1 MEQKEIVVYARGRRP
16 SCWRTKRLL
25 RRRGFDFK
33 VVDPTEEVGMQPWLA
48 RSSTQV
54 TAPFV
59 FVDGR
64 PVGGLATLKNL
75 DRSGD
80 LGRLVRGEV

>member
-1 MEQKEIVVYARGRRP
+1 MEQKEIVVYVRGRRP

-25 RRRGFDFK
+25 SRRGYAFE
-33 VVDPTEEVGMQPWLA
+33 VVGPAEDDGMRPWLA
-48 RSSTQV
+48 HSCARV
-54 TAPFV
+54 AAPFV

-64 PVGGLATLKNL
+64 PVGGLATLKIL

-80 LGRLVRGEV
+80 LGRLVRGDI

>member
-1 MEQKEIVVYARGRRP
+1 MEQKEIVVYVGGRRP